1 MSPRPPGSFPPSD
14 FGFRISDFLRPSAFG
29 FRTSS
34 RCAFTLIEMLLAL
47 AVSAVILAAIGGV
60 FFSAMR
66 IRERTTAMLDQSA
79 PLQQAITLLRRD
91 LKGAVPPGGV
101 LAGSLQ
107 SGVVSGNLSQNN
119 GIEIYTSTAI
129 INDAAPWGDIQKVS
143 YQLEDPVNGSRS
155 FGKDL
160 IRTVTRNRLST
171 TAEEAI
177 DHRLM
182 G

>member
-14 FGFRISDFLRPSAFG
+14 FGFR
-29 FRTSS
+29 TSFVIRHS
-34 RCAFTLIEMLLAL
+34 PAAPESNAGGSFVIRSGAFTLIEMLLAL

-107 SGVVSGNLSQNN
+107 SGVVSGNL
-119 GIEIYTSTAI
+119 
-129 INDAAPWGDIQKVS
+129 
-143 YQLEDPVNGSRS
+143 
-155 FGKDL
+155 
-160 IRTVTRNRLST
+160 
-171 TAEEAI
+171 
-177 DHRLM
+177 
-182 G
+182 